1 MWSDVL
7 KKPKQG
13 KHFRVFH
20 GAFINVSEHYD
31 DNEERKN
38 MCSVLFPQEGGGAVG
53 DTVLK

>member
-13 KHFRVFH
+13 THFRVFH